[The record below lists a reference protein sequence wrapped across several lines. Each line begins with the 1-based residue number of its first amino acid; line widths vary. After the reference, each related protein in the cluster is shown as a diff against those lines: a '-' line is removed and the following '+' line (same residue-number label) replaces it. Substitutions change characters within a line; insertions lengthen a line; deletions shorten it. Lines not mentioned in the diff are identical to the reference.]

1 MLEFMIDT
9 KHTRTNN
16 AWKMIGVQVQAG
28 DAQEGTS
35 TSSILMLSAEAWG
48 SLIIYDDIVWVL
60 ENEEEDDNTFSED
73 AW

>member
-1 MLEFMIDT
+1 
-9 KHTRTNN
+9 
-16 AWKMIGVQVQAG
+16 MIGVQVQAG